1 MIDARTNSLKIRRTK
16 IIATLGPASSEPNQI
31 ESLINVGVNIFR
43 QNFSHGE
50 HSYHKETYS
59 KIRETAKELN
69 KTVGVL
75 ADLCGPK
82 IRTGKFKNDKV
93 VLKNNQPIVVTT
105 RDVIGTSDLVPSQY
119 SELAK
124 DVKAGDRILL
134 ADGTLEFLVKK
145 VNGTEIECTVVYGG
159 MLGNHKG
166 INLPGVNVS
175 APSLT
180 KKDKADA
187 KLALDLGVD
196 FLALSFVR
204 SASDIKDLKKL
215 VDAHSNNCLL
225 YTSDAADE

>member
-59 KIRETAKELN
+59 KIRKIAKELN

-145 VNGTEIECTVVYGG
+145 VNGTEIECTVVY
-159 MLGNHKG
+159 L
-166 INLPGVNVS
+166 
-175 APSLT
+175 SL
-180 KKDKADA
+180 
-187 KLALDLGVD
+187 
-196 FLALSFVR
+196 
-204 SASDIKDLKKL
+204 I
-215 VDAHSNNCLL
+215 HI
-225 YTSDAADE
+225 